1 LNWFHDNISGSIS
14 TFKEQMAKAN
24 QERTEKA
31 TPVQE
36 SDTKGT
42 SPQQNHSAPQVAL
55 PDSAEVLGSP

>member
-24 QERTEKA
+24 LMPDKA
-31 TPVQE
+31 TPAKE

-42 SPQQNHSAPQVAL
+42 SPQQNQSAPQVAL
-55 PDSAEVLGSP
+55 PDSAEVQSSP